1 MEGRFVGTYAEEAL
15 KLVLLFKDPSTIVV
29 DLSEVNFV
37 DEIGEDVLSCLGGLG
52 VKFVAD
58 GFASACI
65 CNWSETPS
73 ISVRQFDHARSQQHP
88 HVVSRGH

>member
-58 GFASACI
+58 GVYAFDVCERLHLQLVGDPFDI
-65 CNWSETPS
+65 
-73 ISVRQFDHARSQQHP
+73 RQAI
-88 HVVSRGH
+88 